1 MIIPCREEFLESTG
15 GTVAG
20 YYAQFDTAREI
31 QLGGQYLIN
40 KGNWQEAKI
49 TIVAISDGFA
59 FGVSEPK
66 HTIVRES
73 KSAWIFH
80 AEGYLTGWRYCDPRP
95 NYRLRNIG

>member
-1 MIIPCREEFLESTG
+1 MIIASREEFLESTG

-20 YYAQFDTAREI
+20 YYAQFDTVRDI
-31 QLGGQYLIN
+31 QLGEEYLVN
-40 KGNWQEAKI
+40 KGNWQETKV

-59 FGVSEPK
+59 FGISEPK
-66 HTIVRES
+66 HPIVSKS

-80 AEGYLTGWRYCDPRP
+80 AEGYLAGWRYCDQRP